1 MPDITVPIKQHLYN
15 GLECKNQIRSNVN
28 RQMTLLAEMAF
39 SGWCFFRNKYAII
52 NQQQKK
58 SGFAVIWAGRGDFMS
73 LGKNIQYLRKQKK
86 ITQEQLAEIMS
97 VSRQTISRW
106 EADEIIPELNKL
118 VAMSDVF
125 SCKLDTL
132 VKEDMIACE
141 EIYSEITIRRVKE
154 FRMARYVMVT
164 PNPEDDV
171 NAYMDNWAQQSGLL
185 RLRPD
190 AMRIGW
196 DFPFVTPELQN
207 RFGLRG
213 YVAAYVLPEGFETN
227 CPGVEYAN
235 QEEADYA
242 VITIY
247 DPFAAAFERIPN
259 AYKKLLDY
267 LQANGFREK
276 PKDNILSC
284 FEHVYEKEGITCMDV
299 YIHVDSVSKTDSF
312 TSFS

>member
-1 MPDITVPIKQHLYN
+1 
-15 GLECKNQIRSNVN
+15 
-28 RQMTLLAEMAF
+28 
-39 SGWCFFRNKYAII
+39 
-52 NQQQKK
+52 
-58 SGFAVIWAGRGDFMS
+58 MS

-106 EADEIIPELNKL
+106 EADEIVPELSKL
-118 VAMSDVF
+118 VALSDTF

-132 VKEDMIACE
+132 IREDMTAME
-141 EIYSEITIRRVKE
+141 EIYSEISIKKVKA
-154 FRMARYVMVT
+154 FKMARYVMIT

-171 NAYMDNWAQQSGLL
+171 NAYLENWARRSGLL
-185 RLRPD
+185 DVQPD

-196 DFPFVTPELQN
+196 DFPYVTPELKN
-207 RFGLRG
+207 RFGLWG
-213 YVAAYVLPEGFETN
+213 YVAAYILPEDFETS

-235 QEEADYA
+235 QKEAEYA

-259 AYKKLLDY
+259 AYKKVLNF

-276 PKDNILSC
+276 PREDILSC
-284 FEHVYEKEGITCMDV
+284 FEHVYEKNGVTCMDV
-299 YIHVDSVSKTDSF
+299 YISVDSVSKTDSF
-312 TSFS
+312 TNFS

>member
-1 MPDITVPIKQHLYN
+1 
-15 GLECKNQIRSNVN
+15 
-28 RQMTLLAEMAF
+28 
-39 SGWCFFRNKYAII
+39 
-52 NQQQKK
+52 
-58 SGFAVIWAGRGDFMS
+58 MS

-118 VAMSDVF
+118 VILSEMF

-132 VKEDMIACE
+132 VKEDLLACD
-141 EIYSEITIRRVKE
+141 EIYWEITIKRIKA
-154 FRMARYVMVT
+154 FRMARYIMVT
-164 PNPEDDV
+164 PKPEEDV
-171 NAYMDNWAQQSGLL
+171 NTYMDNWARRSGLL
-185 RLRPD
+185 RFQPD

-196 DFPFVTPELQN
+196 NFPYVSSELQN

-213 YVAAYVLPEGFETN
+213 YVAAYILPEGFDTS
-227 CPGVEYAN
+227 CPGVKFAD
-235 QEEADYA
+235 QGEADYA

-259 AYKKLLDY
+259 AYKKVLEF

-276 PKDNILSC
+276 AKEGILSC
-284 FEHVYEKEGITCMDV
+284 FEHVYEKEGMTYMDV
-299 YIHVDSVSKTDSF
+299 YIHVDSVSRTDSF
-312 TSFS
+312 TNFS

>member
-1 MPDITVPIKQHLYN
+1 
-15 GLECKNQIRSNVN
+15 
-28 RQMTLLAEMAF
+28 
-39 SGWCFFRNKYAII
+39 
-52 NQQQKK
+52 
-58 SGFAVIWAGRGDFMS
+58 MS

-132 VKEDMIACE
+132 VKEDMSACD
-141 EIYSEITIRRVKE
+141 EIYSEITIRRVKA

-227 CPGVEYAN
+227 CPGVEYAD